1 MEVKYVF
8 FFFLIGVIIIIRKKL
23 DREREDR
30 YIVQVNLDFCL
41 FIYSQLVVY
50 FYGEMFFF
58 VL

>member
-30 YIVQVNLDFCL
+30 YIV
-41 FIYSQLVVY
+41 
-50 FYGEMFFF
+50 
-58 VL
+58 